1 MKETGATRGG
11 LTVNAMHTEDEMEKY
26 DCLLRDQV
34 DDDVKEHRKKHN
46 GSLK

>member
-11 LTVNAMHTEDEMEKY
+11 PTVHAMHTEDEMEKY
-26 DCLLRDQV
+26 DCLPRDQV

-46 GSLK
+46 SSLK